1 MNFIDDDEPS
11 IALKIKFDQMNPEL
25 LKIIYLLSLLVTFTL
40 VYLILLIVDFIVKKS
55 RSIYGYYKRLNS
67 TSPQMLFD

>member
-1 MNFIDDDEPS
+1 MNFDDDEPS
-11 IALKIKFDQMNPEL
+11 IALKIKFDQMTPEL

-55 RSIYGYYKRLNS
+55 RSIYSYYKRLNS

>member
-1 MNFIDDDEPS
+1 MDDNEPN
-11 IALKIKFDQMNPEL
+11 IALKIKFDQMTPEL
-25 LKIIYLLSLLVTFTL
+25 INFIYLLTVLVTISSI
-40 VYLILLIVDFIVKKS
+40 YLILLIVDFMVKKS

>member
-1 MNFIDDDEPS
+1 MDDNEPN
-11 IALKIKFDQMNPEL
+11 IALKIKFDQMTPEL
-25 LKIIYLLSLLVTFTL
+25 INFIYLLTVLVIISSI
-40 VYLILLIVDFIVKKS
+40 YLILLIVDFMVKKT